1 MPYMF
6 TVKHGLQLL
15 LLYYT
20 GLLPFVALG
29 ESFLQFYLPQIFNT
43 YVCVISQDHFSIR
56 INSLVIHSVHIL
68 FVYFKCMH
76 GVSRLHYIS
85 GHVMHYSI

>member
-6 TVKHGLQLL
+6 TEMRGLQLL

-29 ESFLQFYLPQIFNT
+29 ESFLQYYLPQIINT
-43 YVCVISQDHFSIR
+43 YVCFICPQ
-56 INSLVIHSVHIL
+56 INFLL
-68 FVYFKCMH
+68 
-76 GVSRLHYIS
+76 LLTQ
-85 GHVMHYSI
+85 